1 MNLKRLKNNTLNLL
15 FKTLSVVKNEDRFK
29 LVNLIF
35 LLIIQ
40 SILDVLTI
48 ASVVPLMYLLE
59 GKENTYFLMNELLN
73 KYNINY
79 FNIDNINLT
88 FYIPLFVILTMII
101 STLSRLYIVFKT
113 NNFIELIRYGISSEL
128 MNKYIYKNYEY
139 KEKSEIAKSILS
151 EVDQFIILVFQPTML
166 MLTNIFLMIGII
178 AYIFSSSF
186 SASILTILILG
197 TFYLIFYFFSKNI
210 LNIEGIKSEKANKGR
225 FKVAIEAFECI
236 KDIKIYSAEKYFS
249 KRFCKYSKSF
259 AITNSIY
266 NTLVAS
272 PKFLLEMIVFIT
284 LSLAVLIIALRD
296 IISLNSLPLLGTFA
310 FAAYK
315 AQPALSNIIY
325 GINSLEYGSKIISN
339 LYEEINSDNHFL
351 KNQKNV
357 NREIRENKICL
368 KLENVS
374 FKFNKKEGINNIN
387 VDINHKSLF
396 VVMGCSGSG
405 KTTLLNII
413 SGIIKPQKGRILFNH
428 ALFSNKGPRISY
440 LHQGF
445 SLFDASIAENVA
457 FGIEK
462 DQINSDRLIMALKD
476 AEILD
481 YVNGLDNNI
490 HEKIGEKGFS
500 LSGGQKQRIAL
511 ARALYFDPD
520 ILLLDEPTSSL
531 DDDNEMKIIN
541 TILKLS
547 KKMTVIMSTHKTNY
561 LPSKT
566 LVGFLNEKN
575 NFEIKSLKLF
585 RFKKP
590 SFK

>member
-1 MNLKRLKNNTLNLL
+1 MNLKSVENNTLNLL
-15 FKTLSVVKNEDRFK
+15 FKTLSVVKNKDRKK
-29 LVNLIF
+29 LVSLIF

-40 SILDVLTI
+40 SILDVITI

-59 GKENTYFLMNELLN
+59 GKENTYMLMNELLN

-79 FNIDNINLT
+79 FNINNVNLT
-88 FYIPLFVILTMII
+88 FYIPLIVILIMLI
-101 STLSRLYIVFKT
+101 STLSRLYIVFRT

-128 MNKYIYKNYEY
+128 MNKYIYKDYKY

-166 MLTNIFLMIGII
+166 MITNIVLLIGII
-178 AYIFSSSF
+178 TYIFRSSF

-197 TFYLIFYFFSKNI
+197 TFYLIFYIFSKSI
-210 LNIEGIKSEKANKGR
+210 LNNEGIKSEKANKGR
-225 FKVAIEAFECI
+225 FKVAMEAFESI

-249 KRFCKYSKSF
+249 NRFCKYSKSF
-259 AITNSIY
+259 AITNSNY

-284 LSLAVLIIALRD
+284 LSSAILIIALRD
-296 IISLNSLPLLGTFA
+296 IISFNSLPLLGTFA

-339 LYEEINSDNHFL
+339 LFEEINSDNHSFKS
-351 KNQKNV
+351 KNII
-357 NREIRENKICL
+357 NREIRDSEICL
-368 KLENVS
+368 KVENVS
-374 FKFNKKEGINNIN
+374 FIFNKKEGIKNIN
-387 VDINHKSLF
+387 LDINCKSLF
-396 VVMGCSGSG
+396 VVMGGSGSG

-413 SGIIKPQKGRILFNH
+413 SGIIKPQKGKVLFNKT
-428 ALFSNKGPRISY
+428 LFKNKEPRISY
-440 LHQGF
+440 LQQDF
-445 SLFDASIAENVA
+445 TLFDSSIAENIA

-462 DQINSDRLIMALKD
+462 DQIKLDKLNMALRD

-481 YVNGLDNNI
+481 YVNSLNNKI
-490 HEKIGEKGFS
+490 HEKIGENGFN

-531 DDDNEMKIIN
+531 DNKNKMKIIN

-547 KKMTVIMSTHKTNY
+547 RKMTIVMSTHNTNY
-561 LPSKT
+561 LPSDT
-566 LVGFLNEKN
+566 LIGYFNEKN
-575 NFEIKSLKLF
+575 FFEVKSLKN
-585 RFKKP
+585 FKLR
-590 SFK
+590 